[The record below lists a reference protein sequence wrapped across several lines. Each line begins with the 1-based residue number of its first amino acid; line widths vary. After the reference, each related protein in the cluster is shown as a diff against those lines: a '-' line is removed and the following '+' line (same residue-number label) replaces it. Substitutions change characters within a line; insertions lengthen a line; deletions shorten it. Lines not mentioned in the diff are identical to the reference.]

1 MAYLHY
7 LIGNLVPL
15 LNSSLRKSCLT
26 TGRHVL
32 PETSTAWWKPLE
44 LYRIIRHI
52 PVFLIFMG
60 TEPKSLAQASNSEV
74 GEGKKAHVAE

>member
-1 MAYLHY
+1 M
-7 LIGNLVPL
+7 
-15 LNSSLRKSCLT
+15 S
-26 TGRHVL
+26 L
-32 PETSTAWWKPLE
+32 PETSTAWSKLLE

-74 GEGKKAHVAE
+74 GEGKKAHMAE